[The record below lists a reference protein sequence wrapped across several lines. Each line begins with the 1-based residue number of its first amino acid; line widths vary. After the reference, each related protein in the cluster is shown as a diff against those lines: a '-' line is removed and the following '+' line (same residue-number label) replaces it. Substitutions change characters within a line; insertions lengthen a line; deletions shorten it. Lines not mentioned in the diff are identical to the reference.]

1 MTSEAI
7 GKWKIGRFCSP
18 APEASMPGFAT
29 GTEDVQ
35 EPLALA
41 AWLAISLVKQHNV
54 RETPLGHR
62 ATLNSDLGKE
72 FLQRRPGLLRAV
84 IDVVDERLG

>member
-1 MTSEAI
+1 MRHAQSSQALQSRRGSLQSHPVPEGHSTS
-7 GKWKIGRFCSP
+7 
-18 APEASMPGFAT
+18 
-29 GTEDVQ
+29 

-84 IDVVDERLG
+84 IDVVDVRLG